1 MMLLFNSYQAI
12 CMATPKQLCAA
23 NNFVLRIQ
31 VVTHLFWR
39 VPPLFTMC
47 CQNLH

>member
-1 MMLLFNSYQAI
+1 MMLFFNSYQAI

-31 VVTHLFWR
+31 VVIIELDYR
-39 VPPLFTMC
+39 PY
-47 CQNLH
+47 